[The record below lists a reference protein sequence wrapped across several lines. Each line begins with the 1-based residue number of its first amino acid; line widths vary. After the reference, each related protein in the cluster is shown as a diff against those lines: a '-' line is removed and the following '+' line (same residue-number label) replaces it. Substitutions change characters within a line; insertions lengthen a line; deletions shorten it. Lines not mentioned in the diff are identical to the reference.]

1 MEKEGLAGSD
11 DGKRE
16 VTQRHCSEKQGSSA
30 AVPTVLGWS
39 PSAPQQLS
47 SFSVKEIEPGEIIH
61 DKG

>member
-1 MEKEGLAGSD
+1 MEKEGLAGND

-30 AVPTVLGWS
+30 AVPAVLGWS
-39 PSAPQQLS
+39 PSDPQQLS
-47 SFSVKEIEPGEIIH
+47 FFSVKEIEPSEIIH